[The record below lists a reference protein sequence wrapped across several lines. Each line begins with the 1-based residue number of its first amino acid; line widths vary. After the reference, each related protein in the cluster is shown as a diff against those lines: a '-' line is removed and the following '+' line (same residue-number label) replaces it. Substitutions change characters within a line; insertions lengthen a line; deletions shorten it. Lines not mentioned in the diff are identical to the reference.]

1 MAIAMFHLLSELN
14 AYPIEYDTPVYKIY
28 VKSPNLSTVIRNVR
42 SSNNNGSAVSTGDIN
57 SQSGKTITNYWNRND
72 DGDSMR
78 TSNIIG
84 NQRGMKLHV
93 ADGAYPVYYALA
105 KVNGKFGKVIKVLEE
120 NEKSNK
126 MKYGKE

>member
-1 MAIAMFHLLSELN
+1 MVIAMFHLLSELN

-28 VKSPNLSTVIRNVR
+28 VESPNMSTVIRNVR
-42 SSNNNGSAVSTGDIN
+42 SSNNGSTLLTGDIN

-72 DGDSMR
+72 GDSMR

-84 NQRGMKLHV
+84 NQHGMKLHV
-93 ADGAYPVYYALA
+93 ADGAYPVYYASA
-105 KVNGKFGKVIKVLEE
+105 KVNGKFGKLIKVLEE